1 MKGSPPQTLA
11 GNNYNK
17 FAGLPVPAMKAYN
30 IACEIAMLYEI
41 VNAQR
46 NTKRELCEI
55 LKAQLDT
62 KRDAKPPESDSE
74 PEHFEYWT
82 SIWRTSTSMTRATP
96 ASPWEAPPSTLATP
110 TPSTKY

>member
-11 GNNYNK
+11 GNNYDK

-41 VNAQR
+41 VNTQC

-55 LKAQLDT
+55 LNAQLDT
-62 KRDAKPPESDSE
+62 KREAKPLKSESE
-74 PEHFEYWT
+74 PENF
-82 SIWRTSTSMTRATP
+82 
-96 ASPWEAPPSTLATP
+96 
-110 TPSTKY
+110 